1 MPRNEPHVS
10 ETVAEVG
17 EFRLIERFT
26 RHFATTPAVVLG
38 PGDDAAVVTAP
49 DGRVVACT
57 DMLVEGN
64 HFRRDWCSAADV
76 GHKAAAANF
85 ADIAAMGARP
95 TALLAAVAAPQDL
108 PAEWLEGLASGLA
121 AEAAAVGAAVIGG
134 DTTRGDLLTVTVTAL
149 GDLEGREPVTR
160 SGARPGDVLAL
171 AGRIGWA
178 AAGLNVLSRGFRS
191 PGALVGAYRR
201 PQPPYPAG
209 RDAALMGAHA
219 MIDVSD
225 GLLADVG
232 HIADDSG
239 VAIDVDTA
247 ALPVPEPMRNAAEAL
262 GADARNWLLSGGE
275 DHALAAVFPP
285 DVLLPEGWRRIG
297 TVSEGAGVTVD
308 GHRWTGPTGWEHF
321 TKELGERRARGFALS
336 PPPRYRRS
344 ER

>member
-1 MPRNEPHVS
+1 MS

>member
-1 MPRNEPHVS
+1 VS

-17 EFRLIERFT
+17 EFKLIERFT
-26 RHFATTPAVVLG
+26 RHFGTTPAVLLG

-49 DGRVVACT
+49 DGRIVACT

-64 HFRRDWCSAADV
+64 HFRRDWCAAADV

-95 TALLAAVAAPQDL
+95 TALLAAVSAPQDT
-108 PAEWLEGLASGLA
+108 PAEWLEGLASGLG

-134 DTTRGDLLTVTVTAL
+134 DTTRGDQITVTVTAL
-149 GDLEGREPVTR
+149 GDLEGRDPVTR
-160 SGARPGDVLAL
+160 GGARPGDVVAL

-201 PQPPYPAG
+201 PQPPYAAG
-209 RDAALMGAHA
+209 CEAARVGVRA

-225 GLLADVG
+225 GLLADLG
-232 HIADDSG
+232 HVAAASG
-239 VAIDVDTA
+239 AAIDVDTA

-262 GADARNWLLSGGE
+262 GADARRWLLTGGE
-275 DHALAAVFPP
+275 DHALAGVFPP
-285 DVLLPEGWRRIG
+285 DAPLPDAWRRIG
-297 TVSEGAGVTVD
+297 AVVEGEGVMVD
-308 GHRWTGPTGWEHF
+308 GSPWAGPTGWDHF
-321 TKELGERRARGFALS
+321 VEE
-336 PPPRYRRS
+336 
-344 ER
+344 